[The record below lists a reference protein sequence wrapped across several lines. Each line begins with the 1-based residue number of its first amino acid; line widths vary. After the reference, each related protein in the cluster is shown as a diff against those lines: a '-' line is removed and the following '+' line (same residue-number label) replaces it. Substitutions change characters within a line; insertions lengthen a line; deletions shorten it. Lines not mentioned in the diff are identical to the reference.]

1 MDVFIS
7 LSDVLST
14 QEAVRISE
22 EVDLGLSLRFL
33 GKNMP
38 ESLKIG
44 AKASSASS
52 AKMLVLPDPLSL
64 GARFPLIMWGAMLIQ
79 LLPPP
84 TPQSW
89 SSLFCACS
97 DWVINNLSYSRW
109 CRQTAARLGAAKRD
123 PGHLASPVPKD
134 VGSACAHAQRCGGSS
149 FQVCLSPWPSMP
161 RPHLLGKPA
170 WSRR

>member
-64 GARFPLIMWGAMLIQ
+64 GARFPLIM
-79 LLPPP
+79 
-84 TPQSW
+84 
-89 SSLFCACS
+89 
-97 DWVINNLSYSRW
+97 
-109 CRQTAARLGAAKRD
+109 
-123 PGHLASPVPKD
+123 
-134 VGSACAHAQRCGGSS
+134 
-149 FQVCLSPWPSMP
+149 
-161 RPHLLGKPA
+161 
-170 WSRR
+170 